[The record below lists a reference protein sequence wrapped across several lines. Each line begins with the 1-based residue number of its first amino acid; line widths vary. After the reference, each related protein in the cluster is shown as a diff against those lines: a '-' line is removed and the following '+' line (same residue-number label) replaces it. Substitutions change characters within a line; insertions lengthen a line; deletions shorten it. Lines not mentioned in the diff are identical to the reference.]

1 VRYNSIAVKP
11 TSLRGVIRGRV
22 IELESDPHLPD
33 GAHVEV
39 ELRLPDADPL
49 WGLLADKP
57 DLVEELRRVY
67 NERGRQPWRTSDEAG
82 NS

>member
-1 VRYNSIAVKP
+1 M
-11 TSLRGVIRGRV
+11 SLRGVIRGRT

-33 GAHVEV
+33 GARVEV

-57 DLVEELRRVY
+57 ELVEELRRVY
-67 NERGRQPWRTSDEAG
+67 HERGRQLWRTPNEAS